1 MTIEKAPY
9 HFSKDTD
16 KRTMLEKIAVTSHNS
31 SVKSGKGFLL
41 MEMLV
46 YIALLAGFSLLV
58 VAVILSLG
66 KNYNEM
72 RAAQHLTGDAMLII
86 DRLGYEIRRAES
98 VDTGDSTLDSSPGRL
113 SLVAEDDDEET
124 TITLESGTV
133 RIAQDGVETGAL
145 NGEHTEVISLVFR
158 QVGSGASSGIR
169 TEFALLSSDGAAT
182 STENFYT
189 FFVMREAQ

>member
-124 TITLESGTV
+124 TITLENGTV

-145 NGEHTEVISLVFR
+145 NGEHTEVTSLVFR

-169 TEFALLSSDGAAT
+169 TEFTLLSSDGAAT